1 MARHSRAKRFFQKKW
16 LPAPVA
22 QALAA
27 VENRNRRVL
36 PLAAYCL

>member
-1 MARHSRAKRFFQKKW
+1 MPVVSSFWFFLKKW

-27 VENRNRRVL
+27 VQTVVG
-36 PLAAYCL
+36 ASYCL

>member
-1 MARHSRAKRFFQKKW
+1 MACCLFFLVLLKKW

-27 VENRNRRVL
+27 VETGIG
-36 PLAAYCL
+36 AAYCL